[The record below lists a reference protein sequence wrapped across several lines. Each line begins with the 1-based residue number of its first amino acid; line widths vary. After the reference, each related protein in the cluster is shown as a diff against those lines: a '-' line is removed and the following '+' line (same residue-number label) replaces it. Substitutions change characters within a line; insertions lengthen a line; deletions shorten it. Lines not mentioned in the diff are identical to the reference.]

1 MKKNK
6 LYLKKFHLLVK
17 QKVMEFGIKIKNNME
32 ERTYRTIKSVLKHHI
47 KTGVRSLWTWKNDN
61 FTMIYENYAGDD
73 RIYTSNQLLKILNDE

>member
-1 MKKNK
+1 
-6 LYLKKFHLLVK
+6 
-17 QKVMEFGIKIKNNME
+17 MEFGIKIKNNME
-32 ERTYRTIKSVLKHHI
+32 GRTYRTIKSVLKHHI

>member
-1 MKKNK
+1 
-6 LYLKKFHLLVK
+6 
-17 QKVMEFGIKIKNNME
+17 MEFGIKIKNNME

-73 RIYTSNQLLKILNDE
+73 RIYTSYQLLNLLKDE